1 MKRNLPGAGRGQAGS
16 AHQAHQADQ
25 ATPWRRQPLT
35 WLLVIV
41 MAVTATYFQDT
52 LRAVADGWL
61 TPGEVADSVS
71 AGDAIRIIDI
81 HHDLDSGNDILVPA
95 RKGGGDA
102 LSASETPPAS
112 LSEEWLAER
121 GAIDVGTSRWE
132 ITVETRRNEAVE
144 IVDVRPVMAGGRCG
158 PAPTGALVENQAAGG
173 TDKIPLYLVIDG
185 PRPRPIFQRDE
196 DGKLSPFFVGARAQR
211 LTLEKG
217 RKETL
222 AIAATIGRPGA
233 SASARGPYCRWSVR
247 VDYIAGGGRHQMS
260 ITAPGNRLFALT
272 GMLPDAARYQ
282 VVFMDGLNC
291 HKPYY
296 TRVPASKYAK
306 LLKASSPPECP

>member
-1 MKRNLPGAGRGQAGS
+1 MKRTLPGGSGRAEGE
-16 AHQAHQADQ
+16 DQ
-25 ATPWRRQPLT
+25 PEPRTSWRRQPST

-52 LRAVADGWL
+52 LRAVGEGWL

-71 AGDAIRIIDI
+71 GGDAIRVVDV
-81 HHDLDSGNDILVPA
+81 HHDLDSGNPVLVPA
-95 RKGGGDA
+95 RKGGGAA
-102 LSASETPPAS
+102 LPAGEAPPDS

-121 GAIDVGTSRWE
+121 GAVDVGSSRWE
-132 ITVETRRNEAVE
+132 ITIETRRNEAVE

-158 PAPTGALVENQAAGG
+158 RAPTGAYIENQAAGG
-173 TDKIPLYLVIDG
+173 GDKIPLYLVIDG
-185 PRPRPIFQRDE
+185 PRPRPVFQRNE
-196 DGKLSPFFVGARAQR
+196 GGRLSPFFVGPKAQR

-217 RKETL
+217 KKETL
-222 AIAATIGRPGA
+222 AIEATIGHPDEFSGWE
-233 SASARGPYCRWSVR
+233 GPYCRWSVR

-272 GMLPDAARYQ
+272 GRLPDVARYQ

-291 HKPYY
+291 QRPYY
-296 TRVPASKYAK
+296 TRVSAPKYAK
-306 LLKASSPPECP
+306 LIKASSPPECP